1 MAGREATKR
10 AIRHLGT
17 ADLGPTRLMV
27 AMEMHLWRDRVL
39 RARPRPTERR
49 ITTFIL
55 ESLRKKGGARSKPGV
70 KVRDT
75 VPRKGR
81 EVEPPAA
88 PYNPEPAFQP
98 SQETL
103 VTTRRPLLL
112 HPGGTQTTLSPTRTI
127 DRSGSA
133 VGGRGESRGGFECHN
148 WKCGSPQ
155 VAVTIHHYLWGQ
167 DDHKS
172 PDEFPGESL
181 SSSNGFAGVPSC
193 SYGELAS
200 TARGGYHAGA
210 YGPYPATNSGPRDFY
225 NGGAAGGYGSPN
237 AHYQESPPVS
247 SYCRGSAESASP
259 PQSMSAMHGAACS
272 YQQAEVRKDMAGVGG
287 HPGHPVQQA
296 NPALNTAQMTTPIYP
311 WMRSTGTHHFP
322 IRALQTHATPTRTPP
337 QLPTVVALP
346 PSLHAPPLVQTLMTG
361 FPDRSNS
368 PERKR
373 GRQTY
378 TRYQTLELEK
388 EFHFNKYLTRRR
400 RIEIAHALC
409 LTERQIKIWFQNR
422 RMKWKKENKLESL
435 KQQPAESETSST
447 TS

>member
-1 MAGREATKR
+1 MSSYFVNSLLTK
-10 AIRHLGT
+10 
-17 ADLGPTRLMV
+17 
-27 AMEMHLWRDRVL
+27 
-39 RARPRPTERR
+39 
-49 ITTFIL
+49 
-55 ESLRKKGGARSKPGV
+55 
-70 KVRDT
+70 
-75 VPRKGR
+75 
-81 EVEPPAA
+81 
-88 PYNPEPAFQP
+88 YQ
-98 SQETL
+98 
-103 VTTRRPLLL
+103 
-112 HPGGTQTTLSPTRTI
+112 
-127 DRSGSA
+127 
-133 VGGRGESRGGFECHN
+133 
-148 WKCGSPQ
+148 
-155 VAVTIHHYLWGQ
+155 
-167 DDHKS
+167 
-172 PDEFPGESL
+172 PGESL

-311 WMRSTGTHHFP
+311 WMRST
-322 IRALQTHATPTRTPP
+322 A
-337 QLPTVVALP
+337 
-346 PSLHAPPLVQTLMTG
+346 
-361 FPDRSNS
+361 